1 MRIAQLVFS
10 SVIKCTMEETKINSF
25 ETQRSNKGFGST
37 GLKLRDNDD

>member
-1 MRIAQLVFS
+1 
-10 SVIKCTMEETKINSF
+10 MEETKINSF